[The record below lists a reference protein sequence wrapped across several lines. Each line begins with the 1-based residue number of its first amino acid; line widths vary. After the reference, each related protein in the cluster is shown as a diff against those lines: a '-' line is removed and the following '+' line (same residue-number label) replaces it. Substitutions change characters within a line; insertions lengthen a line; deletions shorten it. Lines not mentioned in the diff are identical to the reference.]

1 MSLTYYFYD
10 DKYGQLKNQHQQDHQ
25 HNQRNWNPWNFTSLN
40 DQISYHNQ
48 RNAKS
53 DHGTQGYY
61 RAIPINIESKSYDQK
76 NKKQVLQYLSLFLQ
90 RKNSLIH
97 YLSDLQVRW
106 TDLEGVSE
114 LAKVKTI
121 PNRSQSKHGLV
132 SNV

>member
-10 DKYGQLKNQHQQDHQ
+10 DKYGQLKNQHQQDHH

-76 NKKQVLQYLSLFLQ
+76 NKKQVLQYFHNYLSFSFLFLSSFFSFFM
-90 RKNSLIH
+90 KKKKI
-97 YLSDLQVRW
+97 
-106 TDLEGVSE
+106 
-114 LAKVKTI
+114 
-121 PNRSQSKHGLV
+121 
-132 SNV
+132 

>member
-10 DKYGQLKNQHQQDHQ
+10 DKYGQLKNQHQQDHH

-76 NKKQVLQYLSLFLQ
+76 NKKQVIQFFFFFFFFCK
-90 RKNSLIH
+90 RN
-97 YLSDLQVRW
+97 
-106 TDLEGVSE
+106 
-114 LAKVKTI
+114 
-121 PNRSQSKHGLV
+121 
-132 SNV
+132 

>member
-10 DKYGQLKNQHQQDHQ
+10 DKYGQLKNQHQQDHH

>member
-10 DKYGQLKNQHQQDHQ
+10 DKYGQLKNQHQQDHH
-25 HNQRNWNPWNFTSLN
+25 HNQKNWNPWNFTSLN